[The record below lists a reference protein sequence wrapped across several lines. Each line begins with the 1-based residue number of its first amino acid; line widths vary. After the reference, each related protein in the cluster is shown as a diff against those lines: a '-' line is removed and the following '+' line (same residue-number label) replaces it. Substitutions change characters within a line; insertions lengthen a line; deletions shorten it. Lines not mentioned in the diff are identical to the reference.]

1 MKLLT
6 ETGESHTHR
15 KELNYWRHDF
25 LSQEYERANWR
36 NTSSLARN
44 HNAIT
49 MVKDLFHK
57 TYNLVEVQAVQG
69 TVSHCV
75 LLWVLNSVDFL
86 WWFHRKFRELIL
98 SETEAYY
105 RPQEYESVNLRN
117 TSSFARNHNA
127 IKTVKDLFHKT
138 YNLVEV
144 QAVQGTGITLCTS
157 VSLEISGL
165 PNVI

>member
-6 ETGESHTHR
+6 ETGESHTHTER
-15 KELNYWRHDF
+15 SWIIEDTISFLKNMKERTGEI
-25 LSQEYERANWR
+25 Q
-36 NTSSLARN
+36 ARN

-57 TYNLVEVQAVQG
+57 TYNLVEAQAVQG

-105 RPQEYESVNLRN
+105 HPQEYESVNLRN